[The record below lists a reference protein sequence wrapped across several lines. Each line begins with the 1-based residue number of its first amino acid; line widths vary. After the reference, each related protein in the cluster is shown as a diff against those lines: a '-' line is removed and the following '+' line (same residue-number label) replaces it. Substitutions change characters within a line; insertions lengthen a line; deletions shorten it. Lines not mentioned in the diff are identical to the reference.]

1 MMEESDNGLTMSYN
15 HIIVLIQKILM
26 LNKKTCCMMK
36 FTWLHKN
43 SLKMHNNMVYSL
55 KMYYIM
61 VYRSKSDKK
70 AYNTDTLVSELFPFL
85 IINAS

>member
-1 MMEESDNGLTMSYN
+1 MSYDDE
-15 HIIVLIQKILM
+15 IYRIAQKQF
-26 LNKKTCCMMK
+26 KV
-36 FTWLHKN
+36 
-43 SLKMHNNMVYSL
+43 HNNMVYSL